1 MARAAERAAEPAKT
15 IVFADESGDNGSR
28 SIDPDF
34 PLFVLALCLFDV
46 DYYIHKVCPQLQEIK
61 FKYFAHDGVIFHER
75 DIRKQL
81 GPFSILREMSV
92 RTDFQKDLSL
102 LIDSL
107 NFHIFAVIIDKRDY
121 VSSSLAASDMYSVA
135 MEASLRQLGGYLDSA
150 DARVTDTAMLFESR
164 GTQEDRALEN
174 AFIHATTM
182 GPHHVRGSRFTFH
195 CIAKRS
201 NSLGLQ
207 LSDLVARP
215 LGVATLRPDQPNRA
229 HDIILRKIQ
238 SLETVSTIEART
250 PICRS

>member
-46 DYYIHKVCPQLQEIK
+46 DYYIHKVCPQLQAIK
-61 FKYFAHDGVIFHER
+61 FKYFGHDGVIFHER

-92 RTDFQKDLSL
+92 RTDFQNDLSL

-107 NFHIFAVIIDKRDY
+107 NFQIFAVIIDKRDY

-135 MEASLRQLGGYLDSA
+135 MEASLRQLNGYLDSA
-150 DARVTDTAMLFESR
+150 EARVKDTAMMFESR

-174 AFIHATTM
+174 AFSHAATM
-182 GPHHVRGSRFTFH
+182 GPHRVRGRRFNFL

-229 HDIILRKIQ
+229 NDIILRKIQ

-250 PICRS
+250 PICRN